1 MYSRVSSMLRGSG
14 RMIQRAAAT
23 TTGSLPLSKS
33 LLGTL
38 LKRVSVSRRKVAS
51 FLAGTRNQSGHLT
64 EFCRKCSLCF
74 RSTAVSWSGNP
85 AFSIKEI
92 PRDSCSSTGLG
103 THRYSGDDSQSGRGT
118 QANTYSDRTRPQGAS
133 SDTGEGSLERR
144 LNRRQLYSRH
154 AVDSEAEVLGTITR
168 KRREGG
174 IDLGDEKA
182 RLSEFRIAKETCV
195 KPERLWREDL
205 LLLKDGHC
213 LRDHAFEVCRL
224 ADRRFTEGFEATSLP
239 TLVQMVDNG
248 LGTTSLPKLAVDA
261 GLLQG
266 TNLVTRRLR
275 SHEAARKIGLVWR
288 RGTGRRDEFRL
299 LAKELMERAKLKS
312 KSAAHQ

>member
-33 LLGTL
+33 SLGTL

-92 PRDSCSSTGLG
+92 PRDSCSSTRLG
-103 THRYSGDDSQSGRGT
+103 THRYSGDDSQSSRGT
-118 QANTYSDRTRPQGAS
+118 QANTYSDRTRSQGAS

-144 LNRRQLYSRH
+144 LNRRRLYGRH
-154 AVDSEAEVLGTITR
+154 AVDSGAEVLGTITR
-168 KRREGG
+168 KRRECG
-174 IDLGDEKA
+174 IDLGDDA
-182 RLSEFRIAKETCV
+182 RV
-195 KPERLWREDL
+195 ERLAEM
-205 LLLKDGHC
+205 G
-213 LRDHAFEVCRL
+213 A
-224 ADRRFTEGFEATSLP
+224 P
-239 TLVQMVDNG
+239 Q
-248 LGTTSLPKLAVDA
+248 PP
-261 GLLQG
+261 
-266 TNLVTRRLR
+266 
-275 SHEAARKIGLVWR
+275 ARVGDTW
-288 RGTGRRDEFRL
+288 
-299 LAKELMERAKLKS
+299 
-312 KSAAHQ
+312 